1 MSYQHVIEARS
12 AEKAAKDAFYAVHC
26 LIRPGDKV
34 PANYK
39 GLKDA
44 MVAATKA
51 RMAAVLAYSATL

>member
-26 LIRPGDKV
+26 SIRPGDTV
-34 PANYK
+34 PANYT
-39 GLKDA
+39 GLQAA
-44 MVAATKA
+44 MITATKA